1 MIFFHKILQK
11 FLQCANLGAE
21 KGQKVRDKMFGGGN
35 EWGGGGN
42 EWGGGAP
49 PGASRLGWRRPAL
62 RPSTPRLSS
71 TSIKLKRWWNIEH

>member
-35 EWGGGGN
+35 EWGGG
-42 EWGGGAP
+42 AP

-62 RPSTPRLSS
+62 
-71 TSIKLKRWWNIEH
+71 